1 MENVGV
7 IIRIIVGLAF
17 VAYGIVNMVIGFTE
31 YGGCLLHLINAI
43 AAPLVAGLMVLL
55 FPQIVG
61 EVMAMD
67 DSGAL
72 LIAILILF
80 FVAPM
85 GASLLGK
92 EWLAGILNGFG
103 FLFVGMILSGVVP
116 SVIIVGG
123 VGILVKIISVVAIPA
138 VLLMFFFA

>member
-1 MENVGV
+1 MEGIGV

-17 VAYGIVNMVIGFTE
+17 AGYGIFLCIFGFKGE
-31 YGGCLLHLINAI
+31 GGCLLHLINVV
-43 AAPLVAGLMVLL
+43 AAPLLVGLMVLL
-55 FPQIVG
+55 FPQIVD

-72 LIAILILF
+72 LIALLILF
-80 FVAPM
+80 FVAPI
-85 GASLLGK
+85 GVSLLWR
-92 EWLAGILNGFG
+92 EWLAGLLNGLG

-123 VGILVKIISVVAIPA
+123 IGILVKLISVVAIPA
-138 VLLMFFFA
+138 VLLIFFFA